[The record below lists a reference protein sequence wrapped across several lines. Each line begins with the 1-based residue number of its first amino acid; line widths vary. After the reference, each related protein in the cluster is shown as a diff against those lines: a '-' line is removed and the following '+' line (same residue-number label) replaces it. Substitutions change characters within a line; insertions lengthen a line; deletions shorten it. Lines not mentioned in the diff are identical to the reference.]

1 MESNHWHS
9 SSSFVRTIGIREDQ
23 ITSHYFV
30 IFLWSPADVILS
42 RIKLH
47 SSKQL
52 SEIPSP
58 FWTVRLGVT
67 VTQSTRRALA
77 HWLCRRTAWPWHP
90 QVNGLQSKEARQE
103 RNEVQPAASWARPAG
118 KIPISFNF
126 RSTTWSKLLAGCP
139 GNKMHCQCD
148 PLKNICPSILA
159 ACIVQ
164 FSPLSYRDCNTIHMA
179 KKSRA
184 SSSWKKKDCMIKLQ
198 VKTGDNCI
206 MLWLLS
212 TNSSVMGPPG
222 VGKSTVCS
230 WFGPLRCSQLTTLSR
245 RS

>member
-1 MESNHWHS
+1 MYENYSLSNSKNNLLPLNNCNSNVCSILWVSIARRRQWLVSPESGVEPLAFKFKFCQNHRNKRRS
-9 SSSFVRTIGIREDQ
+9 DNLSLFC
-23 ITSHYFV
+23 F
-30 IFLWSPADVILS
+30 FLWSLADVILS

-90 QVNGLQSKEARQE
+90 QVNGLQSEEARQE
-103 RNEVQPAASWARPAG
+103 RNEVLQPAASWARPAG
-118 KIPISFNF
+118 KIPMSFNF

-159 ACIVQ
+159 ALSS
-164 FSPLSYRDCNTIHMA
+164 FPLSATVTAIPSIWLKNLGH
-179 KKSRA
+179 
-184 SSSWKKKDCMIKLQ
+184 LQ
-198 VKTGDNCI
+198 VGRRRI
-206 MLWLLS
+206 AW
-212 TNSSVMGPPG
+212 
-222 VGKSTVCS
+222 
-230 WFGPLRCSQLTTLSR
+230 SR
-245 RS
+245 RAIIASV